1 MRARKYFVLWLFVIT
16 LAIALY
22 PANLSAAIFYEVNI
36 PTHLG
41 RNITYISNFQI
52 TDRGFLDVHVLR
64 VPLNNPHVQLGPVQS
79 RRESQ
84 LREPTTTLLNAHGA
98 VAGINGDFF
107 NMAGTHSAVTGPVIQ
122 NGRILAIDGLPNMH
136 YNRYA
141 AFMLDNANNPF
152 IEYLRTEIHFINNG
166 QENFRIFAINKIT
179 DMSYA
184 TAITHDFMQDTG
196 WIDARF
202 PYLYKIVVDNG
213 FVTHISYAGQWV
225 GVPENGFVVL
235 FGAESAEFFTSVVN
249 VGETASLNVVSTVDL
264 NLISQAIGGGGKLLI
279 GGQAAPQDSGFVV
292 PGRHPRTAVGFTRD
306 RSEAILMVVD
316 GRSHSIGASHY
327 EMAAL
332 MQQFGAYEAMHL
344 DGGGSSTMG
353 VRRPGQDYVTAINRP
368 SDGSQRRVS
377 NALGVFIHDNVPGMP
392 VGDMRS
398 LEVRPQATRT
408 FMGTGL
414 PVNIFGMDEFQNELS
429 LNPQHLSVGVHES
442 AGWLDRGFFFPLRT
456 GTFPITATYHGM
468 AANANV
474 DVHELAVL
482 LPNRTYITSSVGDRT
497 LLEFN
502 GLSTD
507 GFSAYIYTGVQFE
520 VVPAYL
526 GHVEGSTFVAGN
538 LGTGYIRAFVGGVQA
553 FIDVHV
559 GYRTLSIS
567 SFEDGRTIWFSGYPE
582 GVRGHASYSTERV
595 RNGSHSIRMD
605 YQLIESDSAQVA
617 NVVFETAI
625 VFPQNTIRMH
635 MQVYGNNS
643 YHWLRA
649 RLRDAQGGIH
659 IVDLTQR
666 VNWTG
671 WRQVEVDLPQAPQ
684 PFMLER
690 IYVASLANIDTY
702 SHTLFFDN
710 LTGVVLHGAP
720 QAQGRPPATVFVDR
734 LQANLQYPPPP
745 EAFDITLAGNLA
757 FFGDENNV
765 PVFYRE
771 TQTVVLD
778 ALQRNSSRVLLGGV
792 SDLENPPAIPHFQW
806 NRHYNF
812 FYHGNVGIVHLSA
825 ANGGLHATNP
835 EQWASL
841 FSDISY
847 SGRRHIIVVIDQN
860 PADFRVSSEVILF
873 QDAMETLSAMGKN
886 IFVVYTG
893 GNTFEAH
900 VRNGVRYIGI
910 GDLWA
915 ADGTTTDNFS
925 ILRFRV
931 FGDDIYY
938 SLINVL

>member
-1 MRARKYFVLWLFVIT
+1 MNTTKYLIIWFLALFTFFTI
-16 LAIALY
+16 
-22 PANLSAAIFYEVNI
+22 PATTNAAVFYEVNI
-36 PTHLG
+36 PTNLG
-41 RNITYISNFQI
+41 RNITYISNIQI

-84 LREPTTTLLNAHGA
+84 LKEPTTTLLNANGA
-98 VAGINGDFF
+98 IAGINGDFF

-141 AFMLDNANNPF
+141 SLLIDQTNNPF

-166 QENFRIFAINKIT
+166 LENFRIKAINKIT

-184 TAITHDFMQDTG
+184 TAITHDFMPDTG

-225 GVPENGFVVL
+225 AVPENGFVVL

-264 NLISQAIGGGGKLLI
+264 NLISQAIGGGGKLMT
-279 GGQAAPQDSGFVV
+279 GGQAAPQNSGFVV
-292 PGRHPRTAVGFTRD
+292 AGRHPRTAVGFTRD
-306 RSEAILMVVD
+306 RTEAILMVVD

-332 MQQFGAYEAMHL
+332 MQRFGAYEAMHL

-353 VRRPGQDYVTAINRP
+353 VRRPGQTYVTAANRP

-377 NALGVFIHDNVPGMP
+377 NALGVFIHDHVPGVP
-392 VGDMRS
+392 VGTMRS
-398 LEVRPQATRT
+398 LEVRPQAQRT

-414 PVNIFGMDEFQNELS
+414 PVAIFGMDEFQNELS
-429 LNPQHLSVGVHES
+429 LNPAHLSTGVHET
-442 AGWLDRGFFFPLRT
+442 AGWLDGGFFFPIRA
-456 GTFPITATYHGM
+456 GTFPIMASYHGM
-468 AANANV
+468 SASVNV

-482 LPNRTYITSSVGDRT
+482 IPNRSYITTSVGNRT

-502 GLSTD
+502 GLSTE

-526 GHVEGSTFVAGN
+526 GHMEGSTFVANN
-538 LGTGYIRAFVGGVQA
+538 LGSGYIRAFVGGVQA
-553 FIDVHV
+553 FVDVHV
-559 GYRTLSIS
+559 GYRTLSFT

-582 GVRGHASYSTERV
+582 GVTGHVAYTTDRV
-595 RNGSHSIRMD
+595 FDGAFAIRMD
-605 YQLIESDSAQVA
+605 YQLIESENAQVA
-617 NVVFETAI
+617 NTVFESAI
-625 VFPQNTIRMH
+625 VFPHNAVRMH

-649 RLRDAQGGIH
+649 RLRDAQGAVH
-659 IVDLTQR
+659 IIDLAQH

-671 WRQVEVDLPQAPQ
+671 WRQVEAELPAAPQ

-690 IYVASLANIDTY
+690 IYVASLANMDTNA
-702 SHTLFFDN
+702 HTLFFDDI
-710 LTGVVLHGAP
+710 TGVVLHGDPLAL
-720 QAQGRPPATVFVDR
+720 GRPPATVFVDR
-734 LQANLQYPPPP
+734 MRANLQEPPPP
-745 EAFDITLAGNLA
+745 EAFDITLAGHLA
-757 FFGDENNV
+757 FLGPEENKPDYYKSAQQV
-765 PVFYRE
+765 A
-771 TQTVVLD
+771 LD
-778 ALQRNSSRVLLGGV
+778 MLQRNSSRVLLGGI
-792 SDLENPPAIPHFQW
+792 SNLEQPPEVPHFQW
-806 NRHYNF
+806 NRSYNF
-812 FYHGNVGIVHLSA
+812 FNHSNVGIVHLSA
-825 ANGGLHATNP
+825 AYGGLHATNP
-835 EQWASL
+835 EQWAR
-841 FSDISY
+841 FFRDISY
-847 SGRRHIIVVIDQN
+847 SQLRHIIVVIDRN
-860 PADFRVSSEVILF
+860 PAHFRVASEVILF

-886 IFVVYTG
+886 VFVVHTD
-893 GNTFEAH
+893 GNTFDSH
-900 VRNGVRYIGI
+900 VRNGVRYISMGS
-910 GDLWA
+910 LFEP
-915 ADGTTTDNFS
+915 DGTMNENFS

-931 FGDDIYY
+931 FGNDIYY
-938 SLINVL
+938 SL